1 MNNCGICGGLG
12 VIERDDRFFECQ
24 CSYIKRL
31 ASSMPV
37 FLKKAE
43 VRKEHLALPILNKI
57 NRHIMVIASWSDMK
71 AVLKAIIISNPK
83 KFVRITSDRE
93 IRDVYVG
100 SKSRAARGDEEGKIY
115 NSLEDLMDIADLVV
129 CKLNELSYKNKAA
142 PGALEEAISYR
153 IDRDKPTWLYSD
165 MFKPFVQDSFA
176 YSDSVADIIKT
187 HFHIVRVPLILTY
200 EKLDLESLNP
210 IDVTNRA
217 NHDSDPPPSK
227 EPIQNTVQEV
237 SDSPSPPVKVK
248 KATSIPKIKPSED
261 IDAGL
266 SIYGSGIR
274 PSPKKYSRK

>member
-1 MNNCGICGGLG
+1 MSCVNCGGLG
-12 VIERDDRFFECQ
+12 VIEKDSKFYECQ

-43 VRKEHLALPILNKI
+43 IQREHLSLPILNQV
-57 NRHIMVIASWSDMK
+57 NRHIMVIASWPDMK
-71 AVLKAIIISNPK
+71 AILKAVIIANPK

-129 CKLNELSYKNKAA
+129 VKLNELSYKNKAA
-142 PGALEEAISYR
+142 PGAVEEAISYR

-165 MFKPFVQDSFA
+165 SSKPFVQDSFA
-176 YSDSVADIIKT
+176 YSDSIADIIKT
-187 HFHIVRVPLILTY
+187 HFHITRIPQILSY
-200 EKLDLESLNP
+200 SKLDLDSLAP
-210 IDVTNRA
+210 LEVKSSEPQKDI
-217 NHDSDPPPSK
+217 S
-227 EPIQNTVQEV
+227 EPIAASEETKTRPEPAKPRKV
-237 SDSPSPPVKVK
+237 SVV
-248 KATSIPKIKPSED
+248 PKIKPSED
-261 IDAGL
+261 LDASL

-274 PSPKKYSRK
+274 QSNKFSRK